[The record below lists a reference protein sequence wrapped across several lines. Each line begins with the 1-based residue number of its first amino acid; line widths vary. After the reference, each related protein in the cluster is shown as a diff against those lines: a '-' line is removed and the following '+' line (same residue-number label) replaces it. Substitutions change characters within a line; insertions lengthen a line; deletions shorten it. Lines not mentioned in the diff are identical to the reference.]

1 MRRPVRTRRCAVPVR
16 DISRR
21 SRTRWSGRRLW
32 GLRGANLVWCSRH
45 STSRVAAVVT
55 AHPNR
60 RASVA
65 ISCRV
70 GPAHPGAETKT
81 SSSPNSGTD
90 TRTGLSDR
98 GRRPS
103 PFLRCFCWARCCAPG
118 SDELLEGSLSS
129 LREIL
134 LGGKY
139 VRVWLR
145 WGGLRASAACPVGG
159 CLQVLAAVGP
169 GVR

>member
-1 MRRPVRTRRCAVPVR
+1 MVRATA
-16 DISRR
+16 
-21 SRTRWSGRRLW
+21 L

-45 STSRVAAVVT
+45 STSRVAAVAA

-65 ISCRV
+65 ISSKV

-98 GRRPS
+98 GRRS
-103 PFLRCFCWARCCAPG
+103 PLFLRCFCWARCCAPG
-118 SDELLEGSLSS
+118 NDELLEACRLSGSVGWLCWCVGWWCWVWWGW
-129 LREIL
+129 
-134 LGGKY
+134 LGLVGW
-139 VRVWLR
+139 VFGSVDGGGGVI
-145 WGGLRASAACPVGG
+145 WGRRAGFWEF
-159 CLQVLAAVGP
+159 
-169 GVR
+169 